1 MKKNVA
7 STKRLPSLLA
17 SLSLLCGIL
26 SACDKMPMNGD
37 LDGMWQLMS
46 EERDSATTDLQATRH
61 YISFQLHTAQFS
73 TATNSR
79 CFYARFLHIDDSL
92 HFHSICANSSNASD
106 SDDNT
111 PIPLD
116 SVASLHPWGFYELTP
131 SFAVVKL
138 TSSTLVLQSP
148 HSRLRFRKF

>member
-1 MKKNVA
+1 MKKTIT
-7 STKRLPSLLA
+7 STKRPLALLA
-17 SLSLLCGIL
+17 GLSLLCGIL

-37 LDGMWQLMS
+37 LDGMWQLMG
-46 EERDSATTDLQATRH
+46 EERDSAAADLQATRH

-79 CFYARFLHIDDSL
+79 CFYAHFRHTADSL
-92 HFHSICANSSNASD
+92 QFLSICANSTNASD

-111 PIPLD
+111 PVPPD
-116 SVASLHPWGFYELTP
+116 SIASLRPWGIYELNP

-138 TSSTLVLQSP
+138 NSTSLVLQST
-148 HSRLRFRKF
+148 HSRLHFRKF